1 MERLQKVIANLG
13 YCSRRHAEELIISNK
28 VKVNGE
34 IVNELGSKVKK
45 GDTIEVEGNILD
57 NNATYCFLC
66 GNTDLEPINNNI
78 NNASVLN
85 NDYNNVDIYND
96 NISNDII
103 DNPDDVNKNMKSK
116 IFKFYIIF
124 SHLLLIISIF
134 IGIFTLKNSTHN
146 YKPIL
151 PEEMKNYMNEEGFIL
166 TDMTDTYGYLDT
178 IDNYYS
184 FKKGNISIIYL
195 DVNGKNSV
203 YDTYKNNISHYED
216 YAITKE
222 EVNEDDINKYVLKTR
237 TKYGYVV
244 RVEDKIIY
252 TLTDS
257 KYSDYVYG
265 VFDELGYGK
274 INYKL
279 FYICFGISI
288 ANLLIL
294 GIMSIW
300 KIFVKTGRKG
310 IISLIPIYNLYLLSK
325 IIIGNGWL
333 FILIFIP
340 IIGLLYY
347 LYFSYKLGKLFGK
360 DIKFILGLMFL
371 GSLFIPILSYDN
383 SDYLGIKKI

>member
-1 MERLQKVIANLG
+1 MRCKN
-13 YCSRRHAEELIISNK
+13 C
-28 VKVNGE
+28 
-34 IVNELGSKVKK
+34 
-45 GDTIEVEGNILD
+45 GNILD